1 MVNRRP
7 ASTRA
12 PRAPRDPL
20 LHGRLLGWLMA
31 SALLLTIAVMAA
43 GLTLV
48 NNINITG
55 PLQIT
60 TDNTAPARANARPG
74 F

>member
-1 MVNRRP
+1 
-7 ASTRA
+7 
-12 PRAPRDPL
+12 
-20 LHGRLLGWLMA
+20 MA

-43 GLTLV
+43 GLSPV